1 MRGLL
6 YTTALCVAVLIS
18 LPGKSLA
25 QFGASVV
32 FDPNNYMVN
41 LMTQINTLKT
51 TIQQAEEIANQVK
64 MMEYQLQSLW
74 NEAQNLKANPLQL
87 AGQIQG
93 MWTAYNSLMAN
104 AAGLTYNLDQSRV
117 KFETAYPA
125 VASAD
130 MTTITRSSVAM
141 LESIRNASKT
151 AVASQSIYE
160 RLCNELAA
168 NNQALTAAQA
178 SQGALQ
184 IAQTQAQIAAL
195 SNEQLATMAQIEA
208 ANGRVQ
214 TEFVAMQVK
223 ERQDG
228 RAVNERWMQGYGT
241 AGFKGIG
248 QGTGVPLR

>member
-1 MRGLL
+1 MHVFLRTIVLLVGLG
-6 YTTALCVAVLIS
+6 IS
-18 LPGKSLA
+18 LPTLTLA
-25 QFGASVV
+25 QFGSGVV
-32 FDPNNYMVN
+32 FDPSNYAVN
-41 LMTQINTLKT
+41 LMNQVNTLRST
-51 TIQQAEEIANQVK
+51 LNEAQMLANQVK
-64 MMEYQLQSLW
+64 ALEYQIQSLW

-117 KFETAYPA
+117 RFETAYPA

-184 IAQTQAQIAAL
+184 IAQAQAQIAAL
-195 SNEQLATMAQIEA
+195 SNEQLATMSQIEA

-223 ERQDG
+223 DRQDG

>member
-1 MRGLL
+1 MRYSLL
-6 YTTALCVAVLIS
+6 ATVVYVGVLLS
-18 LPGKSLA
+18 MPRSSLA
-25 QFGASVV
+25 QLGGGVV
-32 FDPNNYMVN
+32 FDPSNYAVN
-41 LMTQINTLKT
+41 LLNQVNTLKST
-51 TIQQAEEIANQVK
+51 LQEAQMIANQVK
-64 MMEYQLQSLW
+64 AMEYQLQSLW

-117 KFETAYPA
+117 RFETAYPA

-184 IAQTQAQIAAL
+184 IAQAQAQIAAL

-223 ERQDG
+223 DRQDG